1 MPNSLPAP
9 DPRSAIPG
17 ATRPTIISGMEKLRK
32 LLKMELM
39 VTKMR
44 TPGVGR
50 KVEKVKPRTIAMTIF
65 SNSPTLK
72 RRFIR
77 RFLNL
82 SVNINKFSQ

>member
-50 KVEKVKPRTIAMTIF
+50 KAENDCDDDFQQQSDFEASF
-65 SNSPTLK
+65 H
-72 RRFIR
+72 
-77 RFLNL
+77 
-82 SVNINKFSQ
+82 